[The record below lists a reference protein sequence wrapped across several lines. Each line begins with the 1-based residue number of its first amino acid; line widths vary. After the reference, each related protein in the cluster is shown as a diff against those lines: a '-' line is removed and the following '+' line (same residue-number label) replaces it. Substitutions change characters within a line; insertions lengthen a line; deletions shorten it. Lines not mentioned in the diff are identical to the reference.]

1 MNVAY
6 PFHPR
11 YLMLYTEY
19 RPLAD
24 YSKKSRISIYSP
36 PPTNVNDESTFN
48 PTQHMDDPLKLP

>member
-11 YLMLYTEY
+11 YLMLYPGY

-24 YSKKSRISIYSP
+24 YSRKSCICIYPSP
-36 PPTNVNDESTFN
+36 PPTNVYDDSTLN
-48 PTQHMDDPLKLP
+48 EA